1 MVVDTPANPD
11 QKLHATYLILDSATG
26 HPTLSMPAAYLTEIR
41 TAATSAVATK
51 FMAREDVRVL
61 GIFGTGRQAR
71 AHLQVLRHVR
81 NFQHFLVSGSDP
93 GRSKEFAAEMAR
105 DLGAPVESVYSRA
118 CASESD
124 VLCTC
129 TTSPNPLFDG
139 HLLRAGTHLNL
150 VGSFQPHTREVDDTT
165 IQRSRVVVDT
175 FEGAFAEAGD
185 LLIPLNKGHINRDKI
200 LADLHQVVSR
210 RKTVRTRSDEITL
223 FKSVGCA
230 LEDLAAAELVAA
242 AVR

>member
-1 MVVDTPANPD
+1 VMPCYDRGGRELGI
-11 QKLHATYLILDSATG
+11 KLATVSQGSSHPEEKVHATYLLLDLETGAPKLVISAR
-26 HPTLSMPAAYLTEIR
+26 YLTDVR

-81 NFQHFLVSGSDP
+81 KFQHFLVSGSDP

-129 TTSPNPLFDG
+129 TTSPNP
-139 HLLRAGTHLNL
+139 
-150 VGSFQPHTREVDDTT
+150 
-165 IQRSRVVVDT
+165 
-175 FEGAFAEAGD
+175 
-185 LLIPLNKGHINRDKI
+185 
-200 LADLHQVVSR
+200 
-210 RKTVRTRSDEITL
+210 
-223 FKSVGCA
+223 
-230 LEDLAAAELVAA
+230 
-242 AVR
+242 

>member
-1 MVVDTPANPD
+1 
-11 QKLHATYLILDSATG
+11 
-26 HPTLSMPAAYLTEIR
+26 
-41 TAATSAVATK
+41 
-51 FMAREDVRVL
+51 
-61 GIFGTGRQAR
+61 
-71 AHLQVLRHVR
+71 
-81 NFQHFLVSGSDP
+81 
-93 GRSKEFAAEMAR
+93 
-105 DLGAPVESVYSRA
+105 
-118 CASESD
+118 
-124 VLCTC
+124 
-129 TTSPNPLFDG
+129 
-139 HLLRAGTHLNL
+139 LNL

-175 FEGAFAEAGD
+175 FEGALAEAGD